1 MWRVNVNGKDNT
13 QIAKGVRNGFGLAI
27 GPGGYV
33 FTAVNQMD
41 NQPYPFKDSTGN
53 YGKTI
58 TSYVNE
64 NPVDQVTRLT
74 KGIDLGWPY
83 CVPDTRT
90 TPTRLNIPFV
100 NDPEFNRTGKKISCA
115 KLPKTML
122 GLPAHSAPLGL
133 NFTTGTKLEKVI
145 GNGAIITTHGSW
157 NRTPPRAPGVLFSPW
172 KSSTKSLGA
181 TVPLVSGFQNS
192 DGSRWGRCV
201 DAVVGPDGSLYVT
214 DDAAG
219 LVYRLTPPGLAQLR
233 LE

>member
-1 MWRVNVNGKDNT
+1 MWRVNVTGKDNT
-13 QIAKGVRNGFGLAI
+13 LIAKGVRNGFGLAI
-27 GPGGYV
+27 GPGGTV

-41 NQPYPFKDSTGN
+41 NQPYPFKDGTGN
-53 YGKTI
+53 YGKVI

-74 KGIDLGWPY
+74 RGSTLAG
-83 CVPDTRT
+83 RT
-90 TPTRLNIPFV
+90 ACPTPARPRP
-100 NDPEFNRTGKKISCA
+100 PEHAVRQRPRVQPHGQEDQLR

-133 NFTTGTKLEKVI
+133 NFTTGTKFETVI

-157 NRTPPRAPGVLFSPW
+157 NRTPPRAPVVLFSPW
-172 KSSTKSLGA
+172 NGVTKSLGA

-219 LVYRLTPPGLAQLR
+219 LVYRITPPS
-233 LE
+233 